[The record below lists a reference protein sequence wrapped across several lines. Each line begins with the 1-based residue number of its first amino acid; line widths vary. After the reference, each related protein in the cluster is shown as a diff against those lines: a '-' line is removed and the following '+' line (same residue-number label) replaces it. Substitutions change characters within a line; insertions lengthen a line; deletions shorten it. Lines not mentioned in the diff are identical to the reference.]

1 MVRREIWA
9 CLLAYNLVR
18 QTILNAARSSG
29 LSPRQLSFTAAVQQI
44 AASWTTVLLF
54 DAEALT
60 TWLEN
65 QQQALAEQRV
75 GDRPDRAEPRAIKR
89 RPKPH
94 KLLTK
99 PRKEA
104 RAELLA
110 GKARAM

>member
-1 MVRREIWA
+1 M
-9 CLLAYNLVR
+9 
-18 QTILNAARSSG
+18 
-29 LSPRQLSFTAAVQQI
+29 QQI

-75 GDRPDRAEPRAIKR
+75 GDRPDRVEPRAIKR
-89 RPKPH
+89 RP
-94 KLLTK
+94 K

-110 GKARAM
+110 G